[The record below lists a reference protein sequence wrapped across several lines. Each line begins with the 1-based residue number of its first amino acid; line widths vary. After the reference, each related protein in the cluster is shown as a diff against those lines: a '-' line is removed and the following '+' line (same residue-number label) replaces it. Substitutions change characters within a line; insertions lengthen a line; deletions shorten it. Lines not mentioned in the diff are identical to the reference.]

1 MKETSLAHEDENKH
15 MTQRIENS
23 DRGITLN
30 KSLAWTMAVGLIT
43 GSLWLGSS
51 MGDISRRMDQFAEVS
66 SIGFSER
73 AELEIRVRALENSM
87 AQSRVQ
93 FEAIYGAIQD
103 LKTDQREITNLLR
116 QIVNERV
123 TP

>member
-1 MKETSLAHEDENKH
+1 MAHEDENKH

-30 KSLAWTMAVGLIT
+30 KSLAWTMVTALMAA
-43 GSLWLGSS
+43 SLWLGGNMASVS
-51 MGDISRRMDQFAEVS
+51 ARMDQFAEVS
-66 SIGFSER
+66 SVGFSER

-87 AQSRVQ
+87 AQSRTQ

-116 QIVNERV
+116 QIVNERP

>member
-15 MTQRIENS
+15 MTQHIENS

-43 GSLWLGSS
+43 GSIWLGGNMASVS
-51 MGDISRRMDQFAEVS
+51 ARMDQFAEVS

>member
-1 MKETSLAHEDENKH
+1 MAHEDENKH
-15 MTQRIENS
+15 MTQHIENS

-30 KSLAWTMAVGLIT
+30 KSLAWAMVVGLIT

-51 MGDISRRMDQFAEVS
+51 MGDISGRMEQFTKAS
-66 SIGFSER
+66 DDAIAAR
-73 AELEIRVRALENSM
+73 ASLEIRIRTLETSM
-87 AQSRVQ
+87 AQSRTQ

-116 QIVNERV
+116 QIVNERQ